1 VVDVV
6 HVAREVAET
15 HTTLTA
21 PARVIA
27 MRAQGEAEIAK
38 EQGITAYDGKTGA
51 SARQIATNQMI
62 PLPDPARRGLVNL
75 TNHLIA
81 ACNRAVAAAAPL
93 APSESAQ
100 PKRSGA
106 PPALRRSGQSRM
118 APRRN
123 PRRKDPEDEPKSF
136 AEIRRPRAAGTRSQV
151 VHGCSS
157 REPFGIRRNQG
168 SNVDHL
174 RRSPIAEGWALEA
187 SAAGVG

>member
-1 VVDVV
+1 
-6 HVAREVAET
+6 
-15 HTTLTA
+15 
-21 PARVIA
+21 VIA

-38 EQGITAYDGKTGA
+38 EQGITAYDGKTWA

-81 ACNRAVAAAAPL
+81 ACNRAVAAAASL

-118 APRRN
+118 APRR
-123 PRRKDPEDEPKSF
+123 EP
-136 AEIRRPRAAGTRSQV
+136 APRAAGTRSQV